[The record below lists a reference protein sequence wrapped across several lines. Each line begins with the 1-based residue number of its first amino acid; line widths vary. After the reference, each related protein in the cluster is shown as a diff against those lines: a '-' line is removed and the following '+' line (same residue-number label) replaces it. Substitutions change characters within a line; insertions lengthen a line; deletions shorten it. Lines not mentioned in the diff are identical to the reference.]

1 MATVMAI
8 YYLPPVISVG
18 LHPGWARPAGTFGR
32 LHDSIDP
39 GVLTPP
45 AVANASPG
53 GWNLMVV

>member
-1 MATVMAI
+1 MAI
-8 YYLPPVISVG
+8 YYLPLDISVG
-18 LHPGWARPAGTFGR
+18 LHPGWTSAAGTFGR

-53 GWNLMVV
+53 GRNLMVL